1 MNDIEG
7 LPIFK
12 GFNEI
17 KSALNDSVNL
27 TLKSP
32 TGSGKSIGLPLLL
45 LNENFINGQILV
57 VQPRRIAARFLAQ
70 RVAQI
75 TKTQVGD
82 IIGYQVRFDDKTSVN
97 TKIIYLTDGLLLRKI
112 LSDKLL
118 SRVGLVIFDEF
129 HERSIQMDVALALL
143 RKIQE
148 SHRPS
153 LRIIIT
159 SATLEI
165 GGINKYLGNSN
176 SVQLTAREYPVEI
189 EYKSPQQGENIWKK
203 IGSEI
208 KKCISKYDGDILI
221 FASGAYEI
229 SKIINEINANPWS
242 KDFIIRPLFGNM
254 SIGDQELALKS
265 SFQRKIIVSTNIAE
279 TSLTVEGVRI
289 VIDTGIAKKIKL

>member
-189 EYKSPQQGENIWKK
+189 
-203 IGSEI
+203 
-208 KKCISKYDGDILI
+208 
-221 FASGAYEI
+221 
-229 SKIINEINANPWS
+229 
-242 KDFIIRPLFGNM
+242 
-254 SIGDQELALKS
+254 
-265 SFQRKIIVSTNIAE
+265 
-279 TSLTVEGVRI
+279 
-289 VIDTGIAKKIKL
+289 

>member
-97 TKIIYLTDGLLLRKI
+97 TKIIYLTYGLLLRKI

-279 TSLTVEGVRI
+279 TSLTV
-289 VIDTGIAKKIKL
+289 

>member
-57 VQPRRIAARFLAQ
+57 VQQRRIAARFLAQ

-265 SFQRKIIVSTNIAE
+265 SIQRKIIVSTNIAE
-279 TSLTVEGVRI
+279 TSLTV
-289 VIDTGIAKKIKL
+289 